1 MFETSFIDL
10 LISFYQI
17 KSTNKCC
24 ITLPK
29 KVIFFFQGVMVLL
42 LNKIIFQ
49 STPFGQITYDIIGDD
64 SAPSYFSIN
73 QVTGRIS
80 IARSLTEQSVEE
92 YRVGQM
98 TKLYCF
104 GMIIV
109 QGRSNMKTVLTLV

>member
-1 MFETSFIDL
+1 MYHL
-10 LISFYQI
+10 A
-17 KSTNKCC
+17 
-24 ITLPK
+24 K
-29 KVIFFFQGVMVLL
+29 KKMIFFLFQGVMVFL
-42 LNKIIFQ
+42 LNKIVFQ

-98 TKLYCF
+98 SKLYYYWYDNST
-104 GMIIV
+104 G
-109 QGRSNMKTVLTLV
+109 

>member
-1 MFETSFIDL
+1 MLYYPTK
-10 LISFYQI
+10 
-17 KSTNKCC
+17 KSD
-24 ITLPK
+24 
-29 KVIFFFQGVMVLL
+29 FFFQGVMVLL

-98 TKLYCF
+98 SKLYCF

-109 QGRSNMKTVLTLV
+109 KGRSNMKTDLTLV